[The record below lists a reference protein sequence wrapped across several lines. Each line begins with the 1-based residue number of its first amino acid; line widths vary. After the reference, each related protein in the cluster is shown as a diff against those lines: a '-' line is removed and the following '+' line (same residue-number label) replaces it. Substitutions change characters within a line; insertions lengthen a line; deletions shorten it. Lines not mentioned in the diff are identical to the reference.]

1 MGSDQ
6 ALARRPME
14 GRRLGLLMMPPMTSE
29 INQAHHSD
37 PDQAQGMRVRR
48 HGDIMQMNQAG

>member
-1 MGSDQ
+1 MDTHQ
-6 ALARRPME
+6 ALTTFAVG

-48 HGDIMQMNQAG
+48 HGDIMQINQAG

>member
-1 MGSDQ
+1 MT
-6 ALARRPME
+6 
-14 GRRLGLLMMPPMTSE
+14 PPMTSE

-48 HGDIMQMNQAG
+48 HGDIMQISQAG

>member
-1 MGSDQ
+1 MDSHQ
-6 ALARRPME
+6 TFARRPME

-37 PDQAQGMRVRR
+37 PDQAQGMRVQR
-48 HGDIMQMNQAG
+48 HGDIMQINQAG

>member
-1 MGSDQ
+1 MDSHQ

-14 GRRLGLLMMPPMTSE
+14 GRRLGLLMMSPMTSE

-37 PDQAQGMRVRR
+37 PDQAQGKRVRR
-48 HGDIMQMNQAG
+48 NGDITQINQAG

>member
-37 PDQAQGMRVRR
+37 PDQAQGMRVQR
-48 HGDIMQMNQAG
+48 HGDIM